1 LFLTHGVDVPDMGK
15 LKLKFL
21 RTFVCTIVAVSG
33 AKFSSED
40 HRTHAK
46 TTPSAD
52 ETRSSFDT
60 STLPPQGRLLALRVS
75 NCLNLDRRTLETASA
90 VCDICTGTVVLN

>member
-1 LFLTHGVDVPDMGK
+1 M
-15 LKLKFL
+15 
-21 RTFVCTIVAVSG
+21 CTIVAVSG

-40 HRTHAK
+40 HRTHAE

-60 STLPPQGRLLALRVS
+60 STVPPQGTGATSFQFVS
-75 NCLNLDRRTLETASA
+75 ISLHATWSAADSFFAILNS
-90 VCDICTGTVVLN
+90 